1 MFLLNP
7 RTNIYKYRENNV
19 SMDLKMVQ
27 IDNEM
32 RQLRNE
38 LNNRKKLKDDISSTL
53 LSLMKQNNIDTFD
66 LNDGK
71 IEYATRKTK
80 KPISKKMLLN
90 ILSKYYNGDPKK
102 TNELNQFILENR
114 EENVKEIITRKLD
127 S

>member
-1 MFLLNP
+1 MA
-7 RTNIYKYRENNV
+7 TKEQIIQSVK
-19 SMDLKMVQ
+19 KWVQ

-38 LNNRKKLKDDISSTL
+38 LNNRKKLKDEISSTL

-90 ILSKYYNGDPKK
+90 ILSKYYNGDNKK
-102 TNELNQFILENR
+102 TNELNQFILDNR
-114 EENVKEIITRKLD
+114 EETVKDIITRKLET
-127 S
+127 

>member
-1 MFLLNP
+1 MEKDQ
-7 RTNIYKYRENNV
+7 IIQSVK
-19 SMDLKMVQ
+19 KWVQ

-32 RQLRNE
+32 RQLREE
-38 LNNRKKLKDDISSTL
+38 LNKRKKLKDNISLTL
-53 LSLMKQNNIDTFD
+53 LTSMKEHNIDTFD

-90 ILSKYYNGDPKK
+90 ILSKYYNGDPMK